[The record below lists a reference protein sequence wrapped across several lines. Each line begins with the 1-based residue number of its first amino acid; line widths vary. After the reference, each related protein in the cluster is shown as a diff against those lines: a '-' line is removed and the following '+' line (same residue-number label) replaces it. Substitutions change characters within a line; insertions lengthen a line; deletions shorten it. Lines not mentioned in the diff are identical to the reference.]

1 MTGLKSYRSYVFKDK
16 DPVIDILR
24 TAVQDSGKSYTDI
37 NADSGVAASTM
48 ANWFGGA
55 VKRPQFATVNAV
67 ARALGK
73 EFVLSDIKRHKQ
85 HLKVVSK

>member
-1 MTGLKSYRSYVFKDK
+1 MSTLKTYRSYVFKDK

-37 NADSGVAASTM
+37 NADSGVAVGTM
-48 ANWFGGA
+48 ASWFGGA

-67 ARALGK
+67 K
-73 EFVLSDIKRHKQ
+73 QMTSKYPKVLIDVRSSPI
-85 HLKVVSK
+85 